1 MKSQNSLPKVTPI
14 IAIVFW
20 LILILGLLFSK
31 DYISKKLFSSPPKSP
46 TIVKVGE
53 KIKIKYPQD
62 YTLVL
67 VGDSMTELL
76 GNSDELK
83 AYLKKYYPQKSFEVL
98 NYGFGSTN
106 ILSLQKRLEE
116 KTFYGREF
124 RPITEIDFDLILIES
139 FGHNPLSE
147 YSLEEGLK
155 KQEEALEQ
163 VTQTIKLQNPKAKIV
178 FVATIAPSKRHYAR
192 GKVELSDEQRKV
204 WAEEREV
211 YIKNHVQFANDN
223 NIPIINI
230 FEKSLNKEGE
240 VNLDY
245 INQAD
250 YIHPSPNGI
259 IFISQQ
265 MADFIYQNKILE

>member
-1 MKSQNSLPKVTPI
+1 MSLVKKVAPI
-14 IAIVFW
+14 IAIIFL
-20 LILILGLLFSK
+20 LILIFGLLFSK

-53 KIKIKYPQD
+53 KIKIRHPQD

-147 YSLEEGLK
+147 YSLEEGLE
-155 KQEEALEQ
+155 KQEEALEEA
-163 VTQTIKLQNPKAKIV
+163 TQTIKLQNPKAKIV
-178 FVATIAPSKRHYAR
+178 FVATIAPSKKHYAR
-192 GKVELSDEQRKV
+192 GKVELSDEQRKM

-211 YIKNHVQFANDN
+211 YIKNHIQFANDN

-230 FEKSLNKEGE
+230 FDKSLNKEGE

-250 YIHPSPNGI
+250 YIHPSPNGV
-259 IFISQQ
+259 IFISEQI
-265 MADFIYQNKILE
+265 ADFIYQNKILE